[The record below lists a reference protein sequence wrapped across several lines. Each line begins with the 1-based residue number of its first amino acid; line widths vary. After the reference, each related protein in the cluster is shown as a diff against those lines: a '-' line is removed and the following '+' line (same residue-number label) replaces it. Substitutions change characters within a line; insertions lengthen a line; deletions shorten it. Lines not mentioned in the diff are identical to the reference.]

1 MATRYED
8 ITPKLQKF
16 IAKQSMF
23 FVATAPLGDGR
34 VNVSPKG
41 YVDTFKV
48 IDERT
53 FAYLELFGSGIETKA
68 HLGDNPRITIMFC
81 SFDRESNIVRLY
93 GRGRWLRPDDEEF
106 AEYAAHFNLHVS
118 PRGIV
123 VVDVD
128 STQDSCGYTVP
139 YMELQGE
146 RPVLDKVHE
155 PRTADVWA
163 QRVAEVNNKSIDGL
177 PGLDP
182 DHPLPTEVRQRYA
195 QS

>member
-1 MATRYED
+1 MATRYQE

-23 FVATAPLGDGR
+23 FVATAPLGEGR

-41 YVDTFKV
+41 YTDTFKV
-48 IDERT
+48 LDEHT

-68 HLGDNPRITIMFC
+68 HLGDNPRITVMFC
-81 SFDRESNIVRLY
+81 SFERESNIVRLY
-93 GRGRWLRPDDEEF
+93 GRGRWLRPDAPEF
-106 AEYAAHFNLHVS
+106 GEYARHFNLDHPS

-123 VVDVD
+123 VVEVE
-128 STQDSCGYTVP
+128 STQESCGYAVP
-139 YMELQGE
+139 YMELKDE
-146 RPVLDKVHE
+146 RPVLDKIHG
-155 PRTADVWA
+155 PRPAEEWA

-182 DHPLPTEVRQRYA
+182 DHPLPTDVPRTYA
-195 QS
+195 